1 MLPKHLKWFETV
13 QTLPNEINIPNKQLR
28 DNKQNELFEYNSLQ
42 FTLIGLSFLMFI
54 IFILGCSVRKTRIMH
69 VNKQINKQINNEN
82 ENKKQNKVR
91 YHIIDHIIINVLPS
105 SFQEFS
111 SFSSLFQRRKHQEKI
126 NDREKQNEKY
136 ERELEY
142 LKKIV

>member
-1 MLPKHLKWFETV
+1 MLPKHLKWFESV

-42 FTLIGLSFLMFI
+42 FTLIGLSFFLFA

-82 ENKKQNKVR
+82 KDNNKVR

-111 SFSSLFQRRKHQEKI
+111 SFSSLFQRRKHHEKN
-126 NDREKQNEKY
+126 NDRDKQNEKY